1 MKEKKLVERN
11 IEILDDLMTQVLK
24 NKTPQERIMITL
36 NMWSSAKKQLTNFL
50 HALHSEW
57 SEKEI
62 QQEVAR
68 RLSHGIV

>member
-1 MKEKKLVERN
+1 MEEKKLVERN
-11 IEILDDLMTQVLK
+11 IEILDDLMVQVLK
-24 NKTPQERIMITL
+24 NKTPQERLMIAF

-50 HALHSEW
+50 HSLHSEW
-57 SEKEI
+57 SEKKI

>member
-1 MKEKKLVERN
+1 MEEKKLVERN
-11 IEILDDLMTQVLK
+11 IEILDDLMAQVLK
-24 NKTPQERIMITL
+24 NKTPQERIMITF
-36 NMWSSAKKQLTNFL
+36 NMWSAAKKQLTNFL
-50 HALHSEW
+50 HSLHSEW

>member
-1 MKEKKLVERN
+1 MEEKKLVERN
-11 IEILDDLMTQVLK
+11 IEVLDDLMVQVFK
-24 NKTPQERIMITL
+24 NKTPQERLMITF
-36 NMWSSAKKQLTNFL
+36 NMWSSANKQLTNFL
-50 HALHSEW
+50 HSLHSEW

>member
-11 IEILDDLMTQVLK
+11 IEILDDLMVQVLK
-24 NKTPQERIMITL
+24 NKTPQERLMIAF

-50 HALHSEW
+50 HSLHSEW

-62 QQEVAR
+62 QQEVAK